1 MIESFYTVLD
11 LNLVWAIGITFLG
24 GLMLGYTGWG
34 GAMVSMPLLAFLFGP
49 VEALA
54 IMIIGALFLTVHL
67 FPGAA
72 RKADWGIMT
81 PLLIATVI
89 CVPIGSWF
97 LFFLD
102 PELIRRIIG
111 IIIMSAS
118 VLIFFG
124 WRYRGPQGPGPAAV
138 TGVISGFIN
147 GFVGLGG
154 PPLVI
159 YMMAIDK
166 PAEIQRACILVAM
179 ALVSVV
185 IVISVAIGGGFTL
198 ETVYRGLLTS
208 PLQWAGGALGA
219 WLFVKI
225 PAEIFKKFTLLA
237 LVVLGVSVAVI

>member
-1 MIESFYTVLD
+1 MIESFYAVLEFK
-11 LNLVWAIGITFLG
+11 LLLAVGITFLG

-54 IMIIGALFLTVHL
+54 IMIIGALFLTVNL

-72 RKADWGIMT
+72 RKADWQIMK

-102 PELIRRIIG
+102 PDLVRRIIG

-118 VLIFFG
+118 LLILFG
-124 WRYRGPQGPGPAAV
+124 WRYRGPQGTGPAAV
-138 TGVISGFIN
+138 TGVISGLIN

-154 PPLVI
+154 PPTVI
-159 YMMAIDK
+159 YLMALDK
-166 PAEIQRACILVAM
+166 PAEMQRACILVVMAM
-179 ALVSVV
+179 VSLV
-185 IVISVAIGGGFTL
+185 IVISIAVGGGFTL
-198 ETVYRGLLTS
+198 ETVYRGLITT

-219 WLFVKI
+219 WLFLKI
-225 PAEIFKKFTLLA
+225 PVEIFKKITLVA
-237 LVVLGVSVAVI
+237 LVGLGISVAVF